1 MAFSGGTFSRLY
13 SWASDQSNGIKIRAD
28 RMDGEMD
35 GMATGLS
42 TCLLKDGTQTAT
54 ARIPFAA
61 GIKMGGQSIQ
71 LDPANSSAITAG
83 TNNIIIVSA
92 NGADQVKFT
101 DGTIEPATDNDIDLG
116 TSSKEFKD
124 AYFDGTVTTDALT
137 LGTSTSVTSV
147 DADLSS
153 VSSSDDTLAS
163 AKAIKT
169 YVDGQVTAQDLDF
182 AGGSGTGSVDLDS
195 QSFTIA
201 GTSNEIETSASGQ
214 TLTVGLPTNVT
225 IGGELDVTT
234 LDVSGDADIDGTT
247 NLDAV
252 DIDGNV
258 QLDGTLTVGVDD
270 TGYDV
275 KLFGAT
281 SGAYV
286 EWDASADKLLT
297 AGGAVV
303 DINGGAIDGTTIG
316 GATPAAGS
324 FTTLTASG
332 VASFASGS
340 AGAPGIAFSADTD
353 NGAAYVNTDN
363 WGVVAGGSY
372 NLYFQGSQTFTNK
385 ALYGLNA
392 AGPAFLDEA
401 ASATN
406 PTLNPNRA
414 DLDTCVGW
422 ASADVGALVAGGIS
436 AFRWNAISS
445 AVNYV
450 RVLAH
455 TSGNNPVIYFEG
467 SDTNVPG
474 YITTKG
480 SGNLRF
486 GYNSGGNDALTINGS
501 TGAVSITGALSK
513 GSGSFRIDHPLDA
526 LSDTH
531 DLVHS
536 FVEGPQ
542 ADLIYRGRATLS
554 SGSATVDIDGAAGM
568 TDGTFE
574 ALCRDVQCFTSNET
588 GWTAVRGSVT
598 GATLTIEAQDADC
611 ADTISWMVVAERKD
625 QHMIETAWTDAEG
638 RPIIEPLKEDEDE

>member
-42 TCLLKDGTQTAT
+42 TCLLKDGTQTAS

-101 DGTIEPATDNDIDLG
+101 DGTIEPNTDNDIDLG
-116 TSSKEFKD
+116 TASKEFKN
-124 AYFDGTVTTDALT
+124 AFFDGTVTTDALT
-137 LGTSTSVTSV
+137 LGASTSVTGV

-153 VSSSDDTLAS
+153 VSASDDTLAS

-195 QSFTIA
+195 QSLTIA

-225 IGGELDVTT
+225 ISGELDVAT

-281 SGAYV
+281 ASAHLL
-286 EWDASADKLLT
+286 WDASADKLLT
-297 AGGAVV
+297 AGGALI
-303 DINGGAIDGTTIG
+303 DIVKDKLMIGGTAVTTTAAELNVLDGITSSTSELNLLDAVARGKIIYGNASGASALLSPGSANQVLTSDGTDISW
-316 GATPAAGS
+316 AAAAAGGKVLQVKS
-324 FTTLTASG
+324 AFTDAYTTHANTNVDSPADILSVSITPTSASNKILVMGLFTGNSTSSSVQYLGVQLVRGTTEIGSGDASTRNGSEGELHSSVSLSGDYSKPTSVSALFLDSPSTTSATTYKLVAFANHFGSSLSNTTL
-332 VASFASGS
+332 V
-340 AGAPGIAFSADTD
+340 
-353 NGAAYVNTDN
+353 
-363 WGVVAGGSY
+363 
-372 NLYFQGSQTFTNK
+372 Q
-385 ALYGLNA
+385 
-392 AGPAFLDEA
+392 
-401 ASATN
+401 
-406 PTLNPNRA
+406 
-414 DLDTCVGW
+414 
-422 ASADVGALVAGGIS
+422 
-436 AFRWNAISS
+436 
-445 AVNYV
+445 
-450 RVLAH
+450 
-455 TSGNNPVIYFEG
+455 
-467 SDTNVPG
+467 
-474 YITTKG
+474 
-480 SGNLRF
+480 
-486 GYNSGGNDALTINGS
+486 NSGGYNYNNKEQGV
-501 TGAVSITGALSK
+501 GASS
-513 GSGSFRIDHPLDA
+513 
-526 LSDTH
+526 
-531 DLVHS
+531 
-536 FVEGPQ
+536 
-542 ADLIYRGRATLS
+542 LI
-554 SGSATVDIDGAAGM
+554 VM
-568 TDGTFE
+568 E
-574 ALCRDVQCFTSNET
+574 
-588 GWTAVRGSVT
+588 VT
-598 GATLTIEAQDADC
+598 
-611 ADTISWMVVAERKD
+611 
-625 QHMIETAWTDAEG
+625 
-638 RPIIEPLKEDEDE
+638 P